1 MTSDGTK
8 ILCYGCAA
16 CGSSSCSI
24 PAFVVLAHCDL
35 LKKTGDGASADGGVT
50 TTASSGS
57 AATTATATVLD
68 KALSFLSGGPFQ
80 GSLTMT
86 ITSAGKPPQTMVY
99 MVKGTKMRFNTPV
112 GDRRGNGY
120 VLVDTTGTKM
130 TTVMDSTK
138 TAMVMDMSSPMGGQ
152 VSAAADAKKPS
163 FERTGKTDIV
173 AGYSC
178 DIVTVV
184 EANGDKG
191 EACVAKGISYPK
203 MGATGGWMNSLNDSF
218 PLRSVIHDPAG
229 TEKLRMEVTKIDK
242 TPIDD
247 SQFEVPAGYK
257 TTSMEDML
265 KGMGGRPH

>member
-1 MTSDGTK
+1 MRK
-8 ILCYGCAA
+8 LFVLV
-16 CGSSSCSI
+16 
-24 PAFVVLAHCDL
+24 PAFVLLAHCDL
-35 LKKTGDGASADGGVT
+35 LKKGDGATADGGVT
-50 TTASSGS
+50 TTASSES

-80 GSLTMT
+80 GSITMT
-86 ITSAGKPPQTMVY
+86 ITNAGKPPETMVY

-112 GDRRGNGY
+112 GERRGGGGY
-120 VLVDTTGTKM
+120 VIADTTTNTL
-130 TTVMDSTK
+130 TTVMDAQK
-138 TAMVMDMSSPMGGQ
+138 MAMVVDMSSAAGGKI
-152 VSAAADAKKPS
+152 SAIADAKKPTS
-163 FERTGKTDIV
+163 IDRSGKTDTV

-178 DIVTVV
+178 DVVTLT

-191 EACVAKGISYPK
+191 EACIAKGISYPK
-203 MGATGGWMNSLNDSF
+203 MGATSGWMNALNDSF

-257 TTSMEDML
+257 TTSMEDMI
-265 KGMGGRPH
+265 KGMGGGRPPH